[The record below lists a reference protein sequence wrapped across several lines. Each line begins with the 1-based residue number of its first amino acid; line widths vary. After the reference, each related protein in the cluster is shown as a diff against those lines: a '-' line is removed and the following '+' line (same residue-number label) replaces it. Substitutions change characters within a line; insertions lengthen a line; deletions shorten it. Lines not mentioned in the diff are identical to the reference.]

1 VVVLVDIVDEGKYI
15 LTWLN
20 YGKSFVCIQNGCMQF
35 DLHYNVTD
43 CFPQGIRTLEDVS
56 MLVCWRSI
64 IIIIIKHVLVKVT
77 LS

>member
-1 VVVLVDIVDEGKYI
+1 MVVLVDIVDEGKYI

-43 CFPQGIRTLEDVS
+43 CFPQGIRTLEA
-56 MLVCWRSI
+56 MVCWRSI